1 MAHFRTIRSKLSL
14 LLILCIFCSNLFALL
29 ALSLQQQES
38 NKLLYNSTSEALHY
52 GAERFNTTLSSI
64 EDLLSLLLSDSS
76 FLNTLR
82 QWTHTPS
89 DSVVAASLLRT
100 LSDYCDAA
108 PYVSFISI
116 FYGDRQL
123 RYAQYYPIS
132 ATLSLETA
140 QTFMAAASEHPGS
153 TCLSLN
159 PEDPEGLYMSRFIRR
174 IDRFAFQPLGTIVL
188 RINIQ
193 RLLKDLAASNAS
205 LSPRLLLASPD
216 QTACFS
222 STPGSESLLPALREL
237 KGDYGIV
244 SVDGEPYFS
253 VSHNAGF
260 LNWNY
265 YYLVS
270 YATVS
275 HTFRLLRGTVVA
287 IILISSCCIFLAAN
301 YILRGI
307 TVHFSTLRQKM
318 DAYSLGQFEPRD
330 YGYDYSRRHDELGEA
345 HEQLDTMASRLQ
357 ILINDNY
364 VKQLLIRDAKLRD
377 LQHQIHPH
385 FLYNTLESITW
396 YAQAAGEEHIPS
408 IVHALGNIL
417 RSSLSDSS
425 ILTFRQELG
434 LLQDYISI
442 QQLRYADRLIFHLS
456 APEEVLH
463 CQLPKMTLVPLV
475 ENAIRYALEEMI
487 DACEITVEILVQKP
501 FIRIYVRNTGSAFS
515 CDTIDQLHQKG
526 PAHGFGIGLN
536 NIQQRI
542 QLTYG
547 EQYGIKI
554 YNQNEMAVVEILLPF
569 LPMT

>member
-188 RINIQ
+188 RDQYPEATQ
-193 RLLKDLAASNAS
+193 RLGCLQRFSIAPSASGLAGSDC
-205 LSPRLLLASPD
+205 LLL
-216 QTACFS
+216 Q
-222 STPGSESLLPALREL
+222 
-237 KGDYGIV
+237 
-244 SVDGEPYFS
+244 
-253 VSHNAGF
+253 
-260 LNWNY
+260 
-265 YYLVS
+265 
-270 YATVS
+270 YA
-275 HTFRLLRGTVVA
+275 R
-287 IILISSCCIFLAAN
+287 
-301 YILRGI
+301 
-307 TVHFSTLRQKM
+307 
-318 DAYSLGQFEPRD
+318 
-330 YGYDYSRRHDELGEA
+330 
-345 HEQLDTMASRLQ
+345 
-357 ILINDNY
+357 
-364 VKQLLIRDAKLRD
+364 
-377 LQHQIHPH
+377 
-385 FLYNTLESITW
+385 
-396 YAQAAGEEHIPS
+396 
-408 IVHALGNIL
+408 
-417 RSSLSDSS
+417 
-425 ILTFRQELG
+425 
-434 LLQDYISI
+434 
-442 QQLRYADRLIFHLS
+442 
-456 APEEVLH
+456 
-463 CQLPKMTLVPLV
+463 
-475 ENAIRYALEEMI
+475 
-487 DACEITVEILVQKP
+487 
-501 FIRIYVRNTGSAFS
+501 
-515 CDTIDQLHQKG
+515 
-526 PAHGFGIGLN
+526 
-536 NIQQRI
+536 QRI
-542 QLTYG
+542 
-547 EQYGIKI
+547 
-554 YNQNEMAVVEILLPF
+554 APSRAA
-569 LPMT
+569 